1 MRITFPLLLALL
13 ICVICSAQT
22 ASDHDEFVYNRRL
35 IETTQSYQPKNGFVP
50 DKDTAIAIAYAV
62 AVPIY
67 GKKAMDDEKP
77 FRTELENGVW
87 TVLGTLNCGSC
98 VGGTLVM
105 QIDKAS
111 GRVLF
116 LTHTQ

>member
-1 MRITFPLLLALL
+1 M
-13 ICVICSAQT
+13 ICSAQT

-35 IETTQSYQPKNGFVP
+35 IKNIPSYVPKDGFVP
-50 DKDTAIAIAYAV
+50 DKDTALAIAYAV
-62 AVPIY
+62 ALPLL
-67 GKKAMDDEKP
+67 GKKQLDKEMP
-77 FRTELENGVW
+77 LRTELEGGIW

-98 VGGTLVM
+98 VGGTIVM

-111 GRVLF
+111 GKVLF